1 MKAGI
6 VVFPGS
12 NREVDAAH
20 ALTLITGKAP
30 RLIWHG
36 ETDPLDLDLIV
47 LPGGFAHGDYLRTG
61 AIAAHSPVMTEVRRA
76 AERGVHVLGM
86 CNGFQVL
93 VESGLLPGV
102 LLRNASLK
110 FVCRDVLLR
119 VETSN
124 SPFTRAYNAG
134 DVIRVPVA
142 HGEGNY
148 FTDPETLK
156 RLEDEDRIPVRY
168 CAEDGSLTDDANP
181 NGSLKN
187 IAGVLSENR
196 RVFGLMPHPEN
207 AVEAAIGGTDGCALF
222 QSLAKVLA

>member
-20 ALTLITGKAP
+20 ALTLTTGKAP
-30 RLIWHG
+30 RMIWHG

-76 AERGVHVLGM
+76 AARGVHVLGM

-110 FVCRDVLLR
+110 FICRDVLLR
-119 VETSN
+119 VETTN
-124 SPFTRAYNAG
+124 TPFTQTYGAG
-134 DVIRVPVA
+134 AVIRVPVA

-156 RLEDEDRIPVRY
+156 RLEGEDRIPVRY
-168 CAEDGSLTDDANP
+168 CAEDGALTEDANP
-181 NGSLKN
+181 NGSLQN

-207 AVEAAIGGTDGCALF
+207 AVEATIGGTDGCALF